1 MDKVW
6 NIRRSPLLSIV
17 FGSLSAISIAPAALA
32 QPQNLPVCTSPDA
45 GEYLVMVFTPS
56 QPLQEEVRRQV
67 GRTLSKDHDLSVC
80 QYGENILSR
89 IGGFDSQEAAVQ
101 WGEYFDNA
109 VGLPLLVIT
118 PVGAS
123 QTATIDNPPEI
134 PTLSEAKNTP
144 PDVVVPTEE
153 AVQPDTLQS
162 AINPERDIPIRTLS
176 ADVAEVPEIVEPF
189 EPSALSGSGYGVL
202 VDYGTNPAIA
212 TELKTLLEKE
222 VGLAT
227 HGTRGYLLAEQTA
240 DEARLIEL
248 LNLLSQND
256 FAAIAVPAE
265 QIILLR
271 PNLTP

>member
-1 MDKVW
+1 MGKVW
-6 NIRRSPLLSIV
+6 NMRRSPLLSV
-17 FGSLSAISIAPAALA
+17 VLGGLSALSIAPKALA

-45 GEYLVMVFTPS
+45 GEFLVMVFTPS

-67 GRTLSKDHDLSVC
+67 GRTLSKDHDLLVC

-89 IGGFDSQEAAVQ
+89 IGGFDSQESAVQ

-118 PVGAS
+118 PVGNNS
-123 QTATIDNPPEI
+123 IATIDNPPEI
-134 PTLSEAKNTP
+134 PTLSEAENTP
-144 PDVVVPTEE
+144 PDVIVPTEV

-176 ADVAEVPEIVEPF
+176 ADVAEVPF
-189 EPSALSGSGYGVL
+189 EPAALSGSGYGIL

-212 TELKTLLEKE
+212 TELKSLLEKE

-271 PNLTP
+271 PTLAP